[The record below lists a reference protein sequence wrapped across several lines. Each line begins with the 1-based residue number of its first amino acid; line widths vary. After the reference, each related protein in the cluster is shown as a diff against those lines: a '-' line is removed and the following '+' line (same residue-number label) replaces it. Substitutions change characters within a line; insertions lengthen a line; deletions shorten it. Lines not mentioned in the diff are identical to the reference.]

1 MWFTWANLLTAVR
14 LLLAVPCFVAIVSG
28 QWPLAA
34 TLFALAVVTD
44 LLDGPL
50 ARQLNHASQVGG
62 LLDHATDAFFVT
74 CTLGALALT
83 GYLTWILPCL
93 VAAAFIQYA
102 LDSRALAGK
111 HLRTSFLGRM
121 NGIAYFFAAGVPVVK
136 EGLALAW
143 PGPGLIQGLAWLLV
157 ATSIVSMADR
167 ARAWLLRSE

>member
-14 LLLAVPCFVAIVSG
+14 LALAAPCAMAVVSG

-34 TLFALAVVTD
+34 ALFALAVITD

-50 ARQLNHASQVGG
+50 ARRLNHASQVGG
-62 LLDHATDAFFVT
+62 LLDHATDALFVT
-74 CTLGALALT
+74 CALGALAVA
-83 GYLTWILPCL
+83 GYLTWVLPCL

-111 HLRTSFLGRM
+111 HLRTSYLGRM
-121 NGIAYFFAAGVPVVK
+121 NGIAYFFAAGVPIVK
-136 EGLALAW
+136 EGLALPW
-143 PGPGLIQGLAWLLV
+143 PDAALIQGLAWVLV
-157 ATSIVSMADR
+157 VTSIVSMGDR